1 MRFPIWR
8 IGVFIAA
15 VVWPLL
21 WLYQAW
27 AEVLGPDPGKVL
39 VDRLGLGAL
48 VLLLVTLSVTPLQK
62 LTGWAGWVAVRRQ
75 LGLWCFAYVVLHL
88 SSYTAFILGFDWS
101 QLGVELRKRPYI
113 SIGTLGFLCLLA
125 MAVTSNR
132 YSQRRLG
139 SRWKKLHRLAY
150 VVLGL
155 GLLHMLWIV
164 RADLKEWAVYAS
176 IGILL
181 LVLRIPPVTRRIP
194 RLMAK
199 KPSSARKAK
208 LSVDGKS

>member
-1 MRFPIWR
+1 MRFPFWR

-15 VVWPLL
+15 AVWPLL
-21 WLYQAW
+21 WFYQAW
-27 AEVLGPDPGKVL
+27 EDVLGPDPGKVL
-39 VDRLGLGAL
+39 VDRLGLGTL
-48 VLLLVTLSVTPLQK
+48 VLLLITLSITPAQK

-88 SSYTAFILGFDWS
+88 SGYTAFILGFDWS

-113 SIGTLGFLCLLA
+113 IVGALGFLCLLA
-125 MAVTSNR
+125 LAVTSNR

-139 SRWKKLHRLAY
+139 SSWKKLHRLAY

-164 RADLKEWAVYAS
+164 RADLKEWAVYAA
-176 IGILL
+176 IGTLL
-181 LVLRIPPVTRRIP
+181 LVLRLPPVTRRIP
-194 RLMAK
+194 RLIAK
-199 KPSSARKAK
+199 KTPSVRKA
-208 LSVDGKS
+208 

>member
-1 MRFPIWR
+1 MRFSFWR

-15 VVWPLL
+15 AVWPLL

-27 AEVLGPDPGKVL
+27 EDVLGPDPGKVL
-39 VDRLGLGAL
+39 VDRLGLGTL
-48 VLLLVTLSVTPLQK
+48 ILLLITLSMTPLQK
-62 LTGWAGWVAVRRQ
+62 LTGWSGWIAVRRQ

-88 SSYTAFILGFDWS
+88 SGYTAFILGFDWS

-113 SIGTLGFLCLLA
+113 IVGTLGFLCLLA
-125 MAVTSNR
+125 LAVTSNR

-139 SRWKKLHRLAY
+139 VRWKKLHRLVY

-164 RADLKEWAVYAS
+164 RADLREWSIYAA
-176 IGILL
+176 IGTLL
-181 LVLRIPPVTRRIP
+181 LALRIPAVTRRIP
-194 RLMAK
+194 RLIAK
-199 KPSSARKAK
+199 KTSSA
-208 LSVDGKS
+208 

>member
-1 MRFPIWR
+1 MRFPFWR
-8 IGVFIAA
+8 VGVFIAA
-15 VVWPLL
+15 AAWPLL

-27 AEVLGPDPGKVL
+27 ADLLGPDPGKVL

-48 VLLLVTLSVTPLQK
+48 VLLLITLGLTPLQK

-88 SSYTAFILGFDWS
+88 SGYTAFILGFDWS

-113 SIGTLGFLCLLA
+113 IVGAWGFLCLLA
-125 MAVTSNR
+125 LAVTSNR

-139 SRWKKLHRLAY
+139 ARWKKLHRLAY
-150 VVLGL
+150 VILGL

-176 IGILL
+176 IGALL
-181 LVLRIPPVTRRIP
+181 LVLRIPLVARRIP
-194 RLMAK
+194 RLVAK
-199 KPSSARKAK
+199 KVPSVRKA
-208 LSVDGKS
+208 